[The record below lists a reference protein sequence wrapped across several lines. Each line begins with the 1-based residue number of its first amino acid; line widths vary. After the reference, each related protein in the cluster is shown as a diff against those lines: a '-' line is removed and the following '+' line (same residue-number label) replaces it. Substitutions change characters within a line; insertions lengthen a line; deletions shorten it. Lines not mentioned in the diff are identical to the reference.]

1 MKLGVFLQAA
11 GHHMAAWR
19 MEEAPPDAGL
29 RFDHFAQLATL
40 AEQARLDM
48 VFLADF
54 AAVTDADLS
63 CGGKSAFPAH
73 LEPITLLGA
82 LASVTRR
89 IGLVGTMTTSYNE
102 PYQIARQFAGLDQV
116 SGGRAGWNL
125 VTSTFEAEA
134 ANFSR
139 TAASSHADRYARAL
153 ECGDVV
159 RRLWDSW
166 EPSALVLDPVSGQF
180 FDPTKVHKLDHS
192 GPHFSVK
199 GPLTIPP
206 SPQGRPVLVQ
216 AGSSED
222 GIRVGARLA
231 EVIFTAQSFAEA
243 RDFYSRIKREAV
255 RCGRRPDDVKVMPGF
270 AFVVAAT
277 EHEARARF
285 DRLQSLISPEMA
297 LQRLSSIAGN
307 HHFSSHD
314 IDGPFPDLDW
324 ERTVG
329 QRSRLKLLL
338 DRARAEGWTIRQAA
352 NWIAGTKGHNLVV
365 GSARQ
370 IVDEMEKWFREG
382 AADGFNLMPL
392 TLPGDLRAFTELVIP
407 ELRRRKLFREE
418 YEGTTLRQNL
428 GLALPRNSF
437 VGDDLAPGESRRP

>member
-1 MKLGVFLQAA
+1 MSHSTMMKLGVFLQAA

-19 MEEAPPDAGL
+19 MAETPPDAGL
-29 RFDHFAQLATL
+29 RFEHFARLATV

-54 AAVTDADLS
+54 AAVTDADLNS
-63 CGGKSAFPAH
+63 GGQSAFPAH

-102 PYQIARQFAGLDQV
+102 PYQIARQFAGLDQI

-139 TAASSHADRYARAL
+139 AAASSHAERYARAL

-166 EPSALVLDPVSGQF
+166 EREALVRNIETGQF
-180 FDPTKVHKLDHS
+180 FDPAKVHKVDHK

-222 GIRVGARLA
+222 GIRLGARLA
-231 EVIFTAQSFAEA
+231 EVVFTAQSFTEA
-243 RDFYSRIKREAV
+243 QDFYGRIKSEAV
-255 RCGRRPDDVKVMPGF
+255 QRGRQSDDVKVMPGF
-270 AFVVAAT
+270 AFIVART
-277 EHEARARF
+277 EHDARMRF
-285 DRLQSLISPEMA
+285 ERLQSLISPEVAM
-297 LQRLSSIAGN
+297 QRLSSISGN
-307 HHFSSHD
+307 YDFSAHD
-314 IDGPFPDLDW
+314 IDGAFPDLDW
-324 ERTVG
+324 ERTTG
-329 QRSRLKLLL
+329 QRSRLKLLV
-338 DRARAEGWTIRQAA
+338 DRAHAQGWTIRQAA
-352 NWIAGTKGHNLVV
+352 NWVAGTKGHNLVV
-365 GSARQ
+365 GSPEQ
-370 IVDEMEKWFREG
+370 IADEMEKWFREG

-392 TLPGDLRAFTELVIP
+392 TLPGDLVAFIELVLP
-407 ELRRRKLFREE
+407 ELRRRKLFRKE
-418 YEGTTLRQNL
+418 YEGATLRENL
-428 GLALPRNSF
+428 GLPMPANVF
-437 VGDDLAPGESRRP
+437 AGT